1 MSEYI
6 MDYIK
11 DQNLFKAV
19 MFARRMMQN
28 GTPVGLAEYKAA
40 RYYRVNVEDVKF
52 YVSQTGGRV
61 NGIKQN
67 RRKRNKRKEEQ
78 ND

>member
-1 MSEYI
+1 MSEHI

-11 DQNLFKAV
+11 DKTLFKAV
-19 MFARRMMQN
+19 MFARKMIRD

-40 RYYRVNVEDVKF
+40 RYYGVKKSDVSF

-61 NGIKQN
+61 NGIKRN
-67 RRKRNKRKEEQ
+67 RRKNTNEEQ